1 MEQTKKFYSQGA
13 ITIATYF
20 GGPLA
25 AGYLVKKNYDTLE
38 QPENGKKALII
49 GIVSTIL
56 IFLVIFSIPESII
69 DKIPDALIPLIY
81 TGIIY
86 WIIDKLHGEI
96 LKSHKESG
104 GEFYSGW
111 KAAGIGAIAM
121 LILTSGIFLSLLI
134 AGDLSSPRLNFDSE
148 TYDREVAKFV
158 DNENKAVSVFNVI
171 ETQTPGYLIN
181 EFSIGLVLWKENLA
195 IVERLNKIENLPKE
209 LQDQNM
215 NLLNYCELRI
225 KHNEVIIK
233 AITEDTDKYES
244 EIEQIGLEINQ
255 VLNDLKKNQR

>member
-1 MEQTKKFYSQGA
+1 MESSKKFYSQTA

-56 IFLVIFSIPESII
+56 LFIGIFSIPEPII
-69 DKIPDALIPLIY
+69 DKIPNALIPLIY

-86 WIIDKLHGEI
+86 WIVERIHGDI
-96 LKSHKESG
+96 LKTHKESG

-121 LILTSGIFLSLLI
+121 VILIAGIFLSLLI
-134 AGDLSSPRLNFDSE
+134 TGDLSNTQLNFDSE
-148 TYDREVAKFV
+148 TYDREIAKFT
-158 DNENKAVSVFNVI
+158 DNENNAIAVFNVI
-171 ETQTPGYLIN
+171 ETQTSEYLIN
-181 EFSIGLVLWKENLA
+181 EFNKALVLWEENLA
-195 IVERLNKIENLPKE
+195 IVERLNGIENLPKE
-209 LQDQNM
+209 LLDQNTK
-215 NLLNYCELRI
+215 LLKYCELRI
-225 KHNEVIIK
+225 KHNELIVK
-233 AITEDTDKYES
+233 AISEDTDKYVS
-244 EIEQIGLEINQ
+244 EIEDTWSEIDQ
-255 VLNDLKKNQR
+255 VLNDLK